1 MPQKQSRFLTFK
13 KKLDYI
19 NKQKRQFAPSVY
31 FDKSTCLPRT
41 VFTVEVR
48 ERPILERKTYS
59 SNCQIC
65 LSRLKC
71 RQTPTPTKAMTAS
84 IPASPKTAVAI
95 TRVIAV
101 MLKSQSECPRRST
114 PKLILQ
120 KKFISSKLFTTC

>member
-1 MPQKQSRFLTFK
+1 
-13 KKLDYI
+13 
-19 NKQKRQFAPSVY
+19 
-31 FDKSTCLPRT
+31 
-41 VFTVEVR
+41 
-48 ERPILERKTYS
+48 ERKTYS

-95 TRVIAV
+95 TGVIAV
-101 MLKSQSECPRRST
+101 MLKSQSECPRSST

-120 KKFISSKLFTTC
+120 KKFHQFKTIYSLLSLTRKNITGS